1 MRQNIKEKRQNLLEL
16 QLDHNTQTV
25 KLTNQYERARQELEF
40 ARTNQARLEKECE
53 ILNRQKSGSSMI
65 AENLKLV
72 QVQLEKAESEARI
85 RLQNQND
92 DLSKEVNLL
101 R

>member
-1 MRQNIKEKRQNLLEL
+1 MHHEL
-16 QLDHNTQTV
+16 VKANTETV

-72 QVQLEKAESEARI
+72 QVQLEKAESEARM

>member
-1 MRQNIKEKRQNLLEL
+1 MHHEL
-16 QLDHNTQTV
+16 VQANTETV

-40 ARTNQARLEKECE
+40 SRTNQARLEKECE

-72 QVQLEKAESEARI
+72 QVQLEKAESEARM